1 MEKVLWLFEHV
12 KSGLWSVVLEIS
24 QWMMLRSP
32 VRPVEVDGDQIETLI
47 ENNRCFTTQEI
58 VNVLKISKTIN
69 Y

>member
-1 MEKVLWLFEHV
+1 
-12 KSGLWSVVLEIS
+12 
-24 QWMMLRSP
+24 MMLRSP